1 MLDGWRRIWSTRP
14 AGIRFSVGLVSGA
27 LALGISYALLAGP
40 PKAVLPSDD
49 LFAPVEIEK
58 ALAASRPD
66 LSSFDFIFR
75 PVFALNRKPPVH
87 PGVTE
92 SAADQ
97 AATAAVSEVE
107 SIDGVSLLG
116 IFGSGEV
123 SGAIVRLDNGE
134 RRRITVGESVKGWKL
149 SAVGSRR
156 ASLLA
161 ANGEE
166 AVLQMAFAN
175 DQVPLADELVERLE
189 QEAAAAPSPSRGM
202 ETAEDGGEVEEP
214 AQMTFG
220 SIYKR
225 RREAASQR
233 QQGNE

>member
-1 MLDGWRRIWSTRP
+1 MLEQLQQLWRGWPR
-14 AGIRFSVGLVSGA
+14 GIRFSVGLVTVA
-27 LALGISYALLAGP
+27 LALSISYALLAGP

-49 LFAPVEIEK
+49 LFASVEIEE
-58 ALAASRPD
+58 ALAASRPE

-75 PVFALNRKPPVH
+75 PVFALNRKPPAQPTV
-87 PGVTE
+87 VA

-97 AATAAVSEVE
+97 AATAAASEAE

-149 SAVGSRR
+149 SAVESRR
-156 ASLLA
+156 ARLRA
-161 ANGEE
+161 ATGEE
-166 AVLQMAFAN
+166 AVLQMAFAT
-175 DQVPLADELVERLE
+175 DQVPLADDLVEALE
-189 QEAAAAPSPSRGM
+189 QELTAAPPPSR
-202 ETAEDGGEVEEP
+202 ETEATQGGTESEEP
-214 AQMTFG
+214 ARVTFG
-220 SIYKR
+220 SMYKS
-225 RREAASQR
+225 RREAATQR

>member
-1 MLDGWRRIWSTRP
+1 MLEEWRQIWDSRP

-27 LALGISYALLAGP
+27 MALGISYALLAGP

-58 ALAASRPD
+58 ALAASRPG

-75 PVFALNRKPPVH
+75 PVFALNRKPPVQ

-92 SAADQ
+92 IAADQ
-97 AATAAVSEVE
+97 ALTDGVSEVE

-149 SAVGSRR
+149 SAVESRR
-156 ASLLA
+156 ARLLA
-161 ANGEE
+161 ATGEE
-166 AVLQMAFAN
+166 TLLQMAFAT
-175 DQVPLADELVERLE
+175 DQVPLATEPRETRAPEGAPEPSSSEGVETDEGSVEG
-189 QEAAAAPSPSRGM
+189 EA
-202 ETAEDGGEVEEP
+202 P
-214 AQMTFG
+214 AQITFD
-220 SIYKR
+220 SMYKS
-225 RREAASQR
+225 RREAASQG